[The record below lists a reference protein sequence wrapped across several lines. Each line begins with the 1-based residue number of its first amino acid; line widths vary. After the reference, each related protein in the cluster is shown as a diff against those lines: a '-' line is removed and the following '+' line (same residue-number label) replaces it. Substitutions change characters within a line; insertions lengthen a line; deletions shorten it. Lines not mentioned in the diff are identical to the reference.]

1 MNFNVYKVRED
12 FPILT
17 KTVYGQPLVYLD
29 NAATT
34 QKPQHVIDTVNE
46 YMSKHNSS
54 IHRGIH
60 YLSEVITEE
69 YENARKKVQEFI
81 HARHLH
87 EIIFTS
93 GTTGSVNG
101 VAFSFGERYI
111 GRGDEIIITAMEHHA
126 NIVPWQMMCQR
137 KNAVLKVIPVTD
149 EGNLVAE
156 DIEKLITKKTR
167 LLSLTH
173 VSNVLGTINPVEE
186 IISIAHR
193 YDVPVLIDAA
203 QSVQHIPVD
212 VEKMDCDF
220 LAFSGHKIY
229 GPTGIGVLY
238 GKEKWLEEMP
248 PFQGGGDMVDTVTF
262 EKTTYNQLPLKFEA
276 GTTNFIGAIG
286 LGSSIDYIS
295 SLGLENIGK
304 HEHELLEY
312 ATAKIS
318 DLGDIK
324 IYGTSEHKSSIIS
337 FLIGDIHQLDAGM
350 IMDKMGVAVRTG
362 THCAQPL
369 MRRFGIEGTIRASFA
384 LFNTMEEVDILCT
397 AIQKVKEMFQRF

>member
-1 MNFNVYKVRED
+1 
-12 FPILT
+12 
-17 KTVYGQPLVYLD
+17 
-29 NAATT
+29 
-34 QKPQHVIDTVNE
+34 
-46 YMSKHNSS
+46 
-54 IHRGIH
+54 
-60 YLSEVITEE
+60 
-69 YENARKKVQEFI
+69 
-81 HARHLH
+81 
-87 EIIFTS
+87 
-93 GTTGSVNG
+93 
-101 VAFSFGERYI
+101 
-111 GRGDEIIITAMEHHA
+111 
-126 NIVPWQMMCQR
+126 
-137 KNAVLKVIPVTD
+137 
-149 EGNLVAE
+149 
-156 DIEKLITKKTR
+156 
-167 LLSLTH
+167 
-173 VSNVLGTINPVEE
+173 
-186 IISIAHR
+186 
-193 YDVPVLIDAA
+193 
-203 QSVQHIPVD
+203 
-212 VEKMDCDF
+212 
-220 LAFSGHKIY
+220 
-229 GPTGIGVLY
+229 VLY

-369 MRRFGIEGTIRASFA
+369 MHRFGIEGTIRASFA

>member
-1 MNFNVYKVRED
+1 MNFNVYKIRED

-34 QKPQHVIDTVNE
+34 HKPQRVIDTVNE

-54 IHRGIH
+54 IHRGVH
-60 YLSEVITEE
+60 YLSEIITEE

-101 VAFSFGERYI
+101 VAFSFGEKYV
-111 GRGDEIIITAMEHHA
+111 GPGDEIIITAMEHHA

-137 KNAVLKVIPVTD
+137 KDAVLKVIPVTD
-149 EGNLVAE
+149 EGNLVTE

-186 IISIAHR
+186 IISVAHR

-220 LAFSGHKIY
+220 LVFSGHKIY

-262 EKTTYNQLPLKFEA
+262 EKTTYSQLPLKFEA

-312 ATAKIS
+312 ANAKIS

-324 IYGTSEHKSSIIS
+324 IYGTSEHKSAIIS
-337 FLIGDIHQLDAGM
+337 FLIGNIHQLDAGM

-369 MRRFGIEGTIRASFA
+369 MHRFGIEGNIRASFA

-397 AIQKVKEMFQRF
+397 AIQKVKEMFG